1 MLNCVTNDGFCRSK
15 NLIKQAFN
23 KNEFIGNL
31 EPSQLN
37 DMADCMSMKEFEQDE
52 YIIRQGSAGIELY
65 VIEGTYE
72 LEFWEI
78 YITPKSF
85 CYYIFLCV
93 NFLQGFIMIMKRTS
107 EKFFTCFVTW
117 DLNQVQSSFD
127 LYFWWANLVGKCYV
141 LRVYG

>member
-1 MLNCVTNDGFCRSK
+1 MVMLNCVTNDGFCRSK

-72 LEFWEI
+72 LEF
-78 YITPKSF
+78 
-85 CYYIFLCV
+85 
-93 NFLQGFIMIMKRTS
+93 
-107 EKFFTCFVTW
+107 
-117 DLNQVQSSFD
+117 
-127 LYFWWANLVGKCYV
+127 
-141 LRVYG
+141 